1 MEHTANRRSVL
12 LVMTVSAFLTPFMS
26 SAVNIALP
34 SIAREFAMDA
44 VTLSWMA
51 TAYSLAAALFLLPF
65 GRIADI
71 YGRKR
76 VFVAGMIAFALGSV
90 LVASS
95 PITIWLL
102 IHRALQ
108 GLGAGMIFS
117 TGVAILTSAFAAGER
132 GRVLGIN
139 VAATYAGLSV
149 GPFLGGQLTA
159 SWGWRSI
166 FWCTALLG
174 GAIIALTC
182 WQLRGEWAEA
192 RGERFD
198 LVGSLVYGVSLVA
211 LMYGFSRLP
220 VAPGGVLAAG
230 GLLGLAL
237 FVWWESRS
245 NSPVLHV
252 GLFWQNPAFA
262 FSNLAALISYTTT
275 SAVGLLL
282 SLYLQNVRAMSAQ
295 SAGVV
300 LVSQPAIQAALS
312 PLAGRL
318 SDQIEPRRVASLG
331 MALTSLGLIIFVF
344 ISATTLLWIVIT
356 GLMLL
361 GLGFALFSSPN
372 VNAVMSCVD
381 RRRYGVASATLATM
395 RVIGQMLSTGAATLV
410 FAVVMGRVQITPESS
425 PLLVRSIKVVFAI
438 FAALC
443 LVGIRASLA
452 RGNVL
457 SPAEPQAEVGK
468 Q

>member
-1 MEHTANRRSVL
+1 MEQATSKRSVL

-34 SIAREFAMDA
+34 SVAREFAMDA
-44 VTLSWMA
+44 ITLSWVV

-65 GRIADI
+65 GRIADL

-76 VFVAGMIAFALGSV
+76 VFAAGTLIFVLGSA
-90 LVASS
+90 LVALS
-95 PITIWLL
+95 PTATLL
-102 IHRALQ
+102 IACRVLQ
-108 GLGAGMIFS
+108 GLGAAMIFS
-117 TGVAILTSAFAAGER
+117 TGVAILTSTFAAGER

-139 VAATYAGLSV
+139 VGATYVGLAV
-149 GPFLGGQLTA
+149 GPFLGGLLTA
-159 SWGWRSI
+159 NWGWRSI

-174 GAIIALTC
+174 SAIIALTC

-192 RGERFD
+192 RGEHFD
-198 LVGSLVYGVSLVA
+198 LLGSLIYGISLVA

-220 VAPGGVLAAG
+220 AALGGMLAAG
-230 GLLGLAL
+230 GVLGLTL
-237 FVWWESRS
+237 FIWWEARIT
-245 NSPVLHV
+245 SPVLHV
-252 GLFWQNPAFA
+252 SLFRQNPAFA
-262 FSNLAALISYTTT
+262 FSNLAALISYTAT

-282 SLYLQNVRAMSAQ
+282 SLYLQNVRAMTAQ

-318 SDQIEPRRVASLG
+318 SDRIEPRRVASLG
-331 MALTSLGLIIFVF
+331 MALMSLSLIIFMF
-344 ISATTLLWIVIT
+344 LTPMTPLWIIIIA
-356 GLMLL
+356 LALL

-381 RRRYGVASATLATM
+381 RKRYGVASATLATM
-395 RVIGQMLSTGAATLV
+395 RVIGQMLSTGVATLV
-410 FAVVMGRVQITPESS
+410 FAIVMGHAQITPETS
-425 PLLVRSIKVVFAI
+425 PLLVRSARVVFTI

-457 SPAEPQAEVGK
+457 YSEEP
-468 Q
+468 